1 LLTSVVVF
9 GSLPPGARD
18 LDLLVRAG
26 EEAVVGSALEEAGL
40 VGRGSKFAAFGACT
54 AFGVELTAVTSWGIP
69 RREAEALFA
78 DSIPLEGAERI
89 TRPAPAHALL
99 ILARRLALSHGRL
112 ADKLRPRIAA
122 VLAEDPA
129 AWANA
134 RERAAAWGLPDALRA
149 LEDVHRGA
157 DASVAAPGAVRT
169 RARRRLAAVPRPRR
183 PLVIALSGL
192 DGAGKSSHAAAL
204 SDALG
209 RLDVPA
215 AVVWTPLG
223 QNTTLEL
230 IGRPAKKL
238 LSRLRFGPLRALA
251 ERTASGSVFSNPR
264 VDESANGT
272 HSAVTAAWATFV
284 AVLNVL
290 SQRRALARHALR
302 ARVVVYDRHALDS
315 IVRMRFLYGA
325 SGNSRLQRWLVR
337 RAAPHAVL
345 AYYLE
350 IAPETALARKADWT
364 LDQLHAQAR
373 LYSDECDS
381 FRARRVNA
389 ERPREE
395 VCAEIA
401 EEVWRALG

>member
-1 LLTSVVVF
+1 LPTSVVVF

-54 AFGVELTAVTSWGIP
+54 AFGVELTAVTSWGLP

-89 TRPAPAHALL
+89 RRPAPAHALL
-99 ILARRLALSHGRL
+99 ILARRLALSRGHL
-112 ADKLRPRIAA
+112 ADKLRPRIAR

-134 RERAAAWGLPDALRA
+134 RERAAAWGLDDALTA
-149 LEDVHRGA
+149 LEEVHRCA
-157 DASVAAPGAVRT
+157 DVSVAAPGAVRT

-204 SDALG
+204 RDALG

-238 LSRLRFGPLRALA
+238 LSLLRFGPLRPLA
-251 ERTASGSVFSNPR
+251 EQSATGSVFSNPGR
-264 VDESANGT
+264 RPNGRGAG
-272 HSAVTAAWATFV
+272 AVMVAAWATFV
-284 AVLNVL
+284 AILNVL
-290 SQRRALARHALR
+290 SQRRALARHALG
-302 ARVVVYDRHALDS
+302 ARVVIYDRHALDS

-325 SGNSRLQRWLVR
+325 SGRFGLRERLVR
-337 RAAPHAVL
+337 VGAPRPRL
-345 AYYLE
+345 EYYLQVR
-350 IAPETALARKADWT
+350 PETAYSRKPDWT
-364 LDQLHAQAR
+364 LEQLRVQAE
-373 LYSDECDS
+373 LYDVLVES
-381 FRARRVNA
+381 FATRTLDA
-389 ERPREE
+389 ERPPED

-401 EEVWRALG
+401 SAVWRELA